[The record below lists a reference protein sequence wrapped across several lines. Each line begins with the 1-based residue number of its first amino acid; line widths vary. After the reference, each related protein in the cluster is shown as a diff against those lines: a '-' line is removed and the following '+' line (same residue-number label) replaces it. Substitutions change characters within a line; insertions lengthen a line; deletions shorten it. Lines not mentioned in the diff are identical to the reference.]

1 MVCIASKSGRIILAA
16 RGLRASQIPIGRP
29 ITTQKSRAVS
39 TSARVIIACDQAPM
53 APIRISEIRVAMPI
67 PALPNCQAISE
78 NSTMATGAGM
88 PSISCWK
95 PLRM

>member
-1 MVCIASKSGRIILAA
+1 
-16 RGLRASQIPIGRP
+16 
-29 ITTQKSRAVS
+29 
-39 TSARVIIACDQAPM
+39 VIIACDQAPM
-53 APIRISEIRVAMPI
+53 APMAISEIKVAIPI

-78 NSTMATGAGM
+78 KITIATGAGM